1 MTPSSF
7 PMSTYLH
14 PLRPST
20 PSLASKAANL
30 VKSPSEAQIPYKIYV
45 FKRWGQLE
53 CSAFTSVGS
62 QSVVIPPPRLDH
74 VAVSMPCG
82 RIIIFGRS
90 MYDCVT
96 GRGSEAT
103 FRSDYLVLWLH
114 KDIITYV
121 LCISLLIS

>member
-45 FKRWGQLE
+45 FKRSSPGLSGASPSPAQLFPALLLVLAQ
-53 CSAFTSVGS
+53 STRKALQVGGS
-62 QSVVIPPPRLDH
+62 LSVVHSP
-74 VAVSMPCG
+74 
-82 RIIIFGRS
+82 
-90 MYDCVT
+90 
-96 GRGSEAT
+96 
-103 FRSDYLVLWLH
+103 VLGAR
-114 KDIITYV
+114 V
-121 LCISLLIS
+121 L